1 MHVVI
6 GVFQPRAERDAGR
19 EMLFERKGRRGDAV
33 AAVVAVAVGGVA
45 PDGARRRAV
54 EIVVQVV
61 RAALRVVGEHL
72 EGRAEGVDP
81 VDVVERGGILPP
93 FAVQIVGAPVG
104 GQHTVGGQVGARIV
118 GPEFRIAVVLE
129 LHADAVALAEFID
142 GPCAHAEVAVFFAQ
156 VGVGDDARGARP
168 VGGLFVGY
176 GAGAAEPPPARAIE
190 VEFAAVVVE
199 VETRVV
205 VVLHRAVHG
214 VECEAPVQP
223 VVALAPEVNP
233 DRPARGVGVV
243 VGARRGDHL
252 DLADI
257 LCPQRTK
264 VAHQLAA
271 LHAELPVVDVNLRAG
286 GAVDGNL
293 LVVDPHPRRLLQQVD
308 PVLADRRRRIGH
320 VHYETVGFA
329 AYQSGLDH
337 HAADLGRRGRKG
349 ENSQGRAVRDAHLLR
364 KGFVADK
371 LYQ

>member
-1 MHVVI
+1 M
-6 GVFQPRAERDAGR
+6 
-19 EMLFERKGRRGDAV
+19 RGSR
-33 AAVVAVAVGGVA
+33 
-45 PDGARRRAV
+45 PARRRAC
-54 EIVVQVV
+54 
-61 RAALRVVGEHL
+61 A
-72 EGRAEGVDP
+72 
-81 VDVVERGGILPP
+81 GGKSGSP
-93 FAVQIVGAPVG
+93 
-104 GQHTVGGQVGARIV
+104 
-118 GPEFRIAVVLE
+118 
-129 LHADAVALAEFID
+129 
-142 GPCAHAEVAVFFAQ
+142 
-156 VGVGDDARGARP
+156 RP
-168 VGGLFVGY
+168 
-176 GAGAAEPPPARAIE
+176 R
-190 VEFAAVVVE
+190 
-199 VETRVV
+199 R
-205 VVLHRAVHG
+205 R
-214 VECEAPVQP
+214 
-223 VVALAPEVNP
+223 
-233 DRPARGVGVV
+233 RRSRR
-243 VGARRGDHL
+243 RRGDHL